1 MHSKETEY
9 NPIQNDSKKEYLL
22 ESVKEGCCSDENFIE
37 QVKEQM
43 EDEIVLSDLADFF
56 KVLGDSSRVKI
67 LSALI
72 AGEMCVGTLT
82 EILNM
87 TQSAV
92 SHQLRILKAARLI
105 RSRKQGKWVFYALN
119 DTHVETIYKM
129 GLEHIHE

>member
-1 MHSKETEY
+1 MHSKETGY
-9 NPIQNDSKKEYLL
+9 KPIQNDSKPEYLL
-22 ESVKEGCCSDENFIE
+22 ESIKEGCCSDEHFIE

-56 KVLGDSSRVKI
+56 KILGDSSRVKI

-92 SHQLRILKAARLI
+92 SHQLRILKSARLI

-119 DTHVETIYKM
+119 DAHVETIYKM